1 MKGALQV
8 TDIPCIGGDAWVE
21 AHAAVQ
27 DRAKKNDGRCSA
39 IRLYKLQTW
48 FGPWDCVCM
57 RRRMTVPHRTYRSEL
72 QLVTPGESDA
82 DAGKAY
88 ASPDRLP
95 ALNTTNAWRLLIHP
109 SLCPPN
115 ESISLALASKC
126 GNKPPREFANRVES
140 GLSQAPRIREQ
151 VAEGADDDSAP

>member
-1 MKGALQV
+1 MQRHSLVQAADLVWAVGL
-8 TDIPCIGGDAWVE
+8 CM
-21 AHAAVQ
+21 HAAAD
-27 DRAKKNDGRCSA
+27 DRTAP
-39 IRLYKLQTW
+39 Y
-48 FGPWDCVCM
+48 
-57 RRRMTVPHRTYRSEL
+57 VPERTAV
-72 QLVTPGESDA
+72 VTPGESDA

-95 ALNTTNAWRLLIHP
+95 ALNTTNAWRLFIHP
-109 SLCPPN
+109 SLCLPN